1 MKINNVL
8 MQYFKKSKIYD
19 KQNIKI
25 LIKTRLITMLGQ
37 ASIGPK
43 GKINNT
49 GPVIMNNYEKS
60 VFIEFCVQGI
70 VMCKIYMYIFF
81 MRYK

>member
-1 MKINNVL
+1 MG
-8 MQYFKKSKIYD
+8 
-19 KQNIKI
+19 
-25 LIKTRLITMLGQ
+25 LITMLGQ
-37 ASIGPK
+37 ASIGAK

-49 GPVIMNNYEKS
+49 GPVIMNNYGKS
-60 VFIEFCVQGI
+60 IFIEFCVQGI